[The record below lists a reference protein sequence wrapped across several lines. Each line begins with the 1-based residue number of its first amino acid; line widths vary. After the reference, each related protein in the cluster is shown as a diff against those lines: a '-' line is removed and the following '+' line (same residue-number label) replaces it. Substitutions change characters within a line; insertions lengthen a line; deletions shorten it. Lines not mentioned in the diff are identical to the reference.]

1 MLSTGLRDER
11 WLQAGDRR
19 ALAVGCRRK
28 IELKV
33 LVSGAV
39 TRSESGAFHVPI
51 DTLADR
57 VRLRRKSV
65 RGWIVSG
72 STSAREMSDWLLNL
86 EV

>member
-1 MLSTGLRDER
+1 MLYTGLRDER

-19 ALAVGCRRK
+19 ALVAGWRRK
-28 IELKV
+28 IALKV

-65 RGWIVSG
+65 RGRSVFG
-72 STSAREMSDWLLNL
+72 STCAQEMPDWLLNL